1 MDRTTEEILT
11 LAALQFLEAKQGTR
25 QREFRR
31 NLVWKI
37 WKKYKRE
44 NGISPYMMFF
54 VEAR

>member
-1 MDRTTEEILT
+1 MDRTTEELLT

-37 WKKYKRE
+37 WKKYKKE
-44 NGISPYMMFF
+44 NGIPPYMMFF
-54 VEAR
+54 VEAK